1 MLIDW
6 FTVIAQIVNFLIL
19 VWLLKR
25 FLYRPI
31 LKALD
36 AREKRIAAEL
46 AAADA
51 KGLKAEKERSTFQE
65 KNDEFDR
72 QRAMLL
78 SRASYEAQAERQRL
92 IAAAQKEADD
102 LHARRADGL
111 KREYQSLS
119 EALARRIG
127 AEVIAIARKVL
138 ADLANTTLEAH
149 MADAFTKRIRE
160 LSPEEKAHLASTIR
174 MPVSV
179 SPAAAATAEST
190 GILVRSAFDLPA
202 VQQNAIEIAIMEIL
216 DTEIPVRF
224 ESRPDLVSGIELI
237 MRGYKVAWSIENY
250 LVSLEKEIGAL
261 LKKPDDPG
269 SEFQPGVD
277 ADAEA
282 EAETE
287 AETEAREA
295 GKKHEHEETEKL
307 DAPDQEPSARTR

>member
-25 FLYRPI
+25 FLYGPI

-36 AREKRIAAEL
+36 AREKRIAAIL

-51 KGLKAEKERSTFQE
+51 KGLKAEKERSTLQE
-65 KNDEFDR
+65 KNDEFDQ

-78 SRASYEAQAERQRL
+78 SRASYEAEAERQRL
-92 IAAAQKEADD
+92 IAAARKEADD
-102 LHARRADGL
+102 LRARREDSL
-111 KREYQSLS
+111 KREYRSLN
-119 EALARRIG
+119 EAITRRIG
-127 AEVIAIARKVL
+127 AEVVVIARKVL

-149 MADAFTKRIRE
+149 MVSALIKQIRE
-160 LSPEEKAHLASTIR
+160 LSPEEKVDLVSTIR
-174 MPVSV
+174 MSV
-179 SPAAAATAEST
+179 SASPVTAAAASAESA

-202 VQQNAIEIAIMEIL
+202 VQQNAIEITIKEIL

-237 MRGYKVAWSIENY
+237 MRGYKIAWSIENY

-261 LKKPDDPG
+261 LKKPDEPRP
-269 SEFQPGVD
+269 EFQPVV
-277 ADAEA
+277 

-287 AETEAREA
+287 AEASETR
-295 GKKHEHEETEKL
+295 KKHEHKETEKSNT
-307 DAPDQEPSARTR
+307 PDQQPSPRHR